1 MANRVIIILLIALS
15 VVIFWASLKLGTGS
29 FRSPNLGLMPL
40 LLSILL
46 FILTS
51 LALLHDIFRS
61 HPVSADKNTLTTQGK
76 FRNPTI
82 LIVGFCCYALFLD
95 ALGFI
100 ISTSLLLFLMFIL
113 GSTRRWFAYTILA
126 VAMANLSYF
135 IFGRLL
141 MVPLPTGLFSF

>member
-1 MANRVIIILLIALS
+1 MANRVIHILLIALS

-29 FRSPNLGLMPL
+29 FRNPNLGLMPL
-40 LLSILL
+40 LVSILL
-46 FILTS
+46 FVLTS
-51 LALLHDIFRS
+51 LAFLHDIFRS
-61 HPVSADKNTLTTQGK
+61 QPVGADKTNLAVQRK
-76 FRNPTI
+76 FRNPII
-82 LIVGFCCYALFLD
+82 LIVGFCCYTLVLD
-95 ALGFI
+95 PFGFI

-113 GSTRRWFAYTILA
+113 GSTRRWFAYILLA